1 MDFLSQFRIA
11 YPELSTAPGERV
23 TFFYELAQNS
33 MSASVWAAQYKE
45 GILSLTAHMMTMK
58 YGLNGNGTPINTVQQ
73 ETTSKA
79 IGKLSKGMGSKNSG
93 IYVNAGD
100 YALTVYG
107 RRYWELLMLIKPTG
121 RVYGG
126 VGFGCAGTVTR

>member
-1 MDFLSQFRIA
+1 
-11 YPELSTAPGERV
+11 
-23 TFFYELAQNS
+23 

-107 RRYWELLMLIKPTG
+107 RRLLGIADADQTNGTSLWRYWFWLCRE
-121 RVYGG
+121 R
-126 VGFGCAGTVTR
+126 